1 MPCLSQKQKAQ
12 KQRRAKERETAASQE
27 EALAAAAAASQL
39 LIDELAN
46 QVKLPPAVQ
55 YPPSPPVSCTRLR
68 W

>member
-1 MPCLSQKQKAQ
+1 MFKSKKQKAAR
-12 KQRRAKERETAASQE
+12 QRRARERASQE
-27 EALAAAAAASQL
+27 ASSQASQDASQL